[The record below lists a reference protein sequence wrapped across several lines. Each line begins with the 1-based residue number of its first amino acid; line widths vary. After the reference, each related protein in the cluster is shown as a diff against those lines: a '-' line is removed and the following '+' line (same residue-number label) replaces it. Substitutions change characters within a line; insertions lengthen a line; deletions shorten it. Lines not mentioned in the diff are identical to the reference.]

1 MPAAALTTKLGAYA
15 RLMRL
20 HRPIGTLLLLWPTLW
35 ALWIAGEGSPPAWI
49 VVVFVVGTLLMR
61 SAGCVINDYADRD
74 FDPHV
79 QRTAERPLASGEVRP
94 GEAIA
99 LFVALCLVAF
109 GLVLLLNRLTLYLAL
124 VAVVL
129 AATYPFFKRFTHMPQ
144 AYLGVAFGWGIPMS
158 FAAVSGQVP
167 AVAWI
172 LLAANIFW
180 TVAYDTMYAMEDRPD
195 DLAIGVRSTAIL
207 FGRWDRVAVGVN
219 QLIALALMG
228 VVGYLAGFGVWYALG
243 LLGAVGFGLYQHWL
257 IRDRARGPCL
267 RAFLNNQWLGG
278 AVFAGIVLEYLT
290 A

>member
-1 MPAAALTTKLGAYA
+1 MSAAALTARLGAYA

-49 VVVFVVGTLLMR
+49 VAVFVLGTLLMR

-74 FDPHV
+74 FDPYV

-99 LFVALCLVAF
+99 LFVVLCLVAF

-144 AYLGVAFGWGIPMS
+144 AYLGVAFGWGIPMA
-158 FAAVSGQVP
+158 FAAVSGEV
-167 AVAWI
+167 ALVAWV

-207 FGRWDRVAVGVN
+207 FGAWDRVAVAVN

-243 LLGAVGFGLYQHWL
+243 LAGAAGFGLYQHWL
-257 IRDRARGPCL
+257 IRDRTRGPCL